1 MTTLAA
7 TRNALG
13 IQLTDLHIHL
23 GGAVA
28 PHTLWSLAHQQG
40 FKLPVSNYWEFVQ
53 FITIDPGKIHSLDDY
68 LNYFQWTE
76 KIQSS
81 PQAVE
86 RSVYEIIS
94 KEFRSSNV
102 TQLELRFNPMKR
114 NRGGEQDL
122 DHIIHAALRGLDRVV
137 LDYQTKAGLIFC
149 LAREFPYELNA
160 IIVEKAILYRHR
172 GVVGID
178 LAGSETQAEDFKKNS
193 RRYADLFRRAREQG
207 LGITVHVGETA
218 DSPASDVLEMIEIA
232 KPHRIGHG
240 IQAAFSDETMK
251 TLRDNN
257 ICLEICPTSNLQT
270 HAVSGLEQLAIVLRN
285 FSNANVPFTI
295 NTDNPYLSHTNLRHE
310 IELLLTNNILSDK
323 ELLLCFE
330 NAKRFSFIPG

>member
-1 MTTLAA
+1 MATLAQ

-13 IQLTDLHIHL
+13 IELTDLHIHL

-40 FKLPVSNYWEFVQ
+40 FKLPVDNYWEFVE
-53 FITIDPGKIHSLDDY
+53 FITIDPAKIHSLDDY
-68 LNYFQWTE
+68 LNYFHWTE

-81 PQAVE
+81 PEAVE

-137 LDYQTKAGLIFC
+137 LDYRVRAGLIFC
-149 LAREFPYELNA
+149 LAREFPYELNR
-160 IIVEKAILYRHR
+160 IITEKAAHYRAR

-178 LAGSETQAEDFKKNS
+178 LAGSESQGADLKKRAAE
-193 RRYADLFRRAREQG
+193 YADLFSYARKAG
-207 LGITVHVGETA
+207 LGITAHVGETP
-218 DSPASDVLEMIEIA
+218 DSPPSDVIEMLEIA
-232 KPHRIGHG
+232 KPNRIGHG
-240 IQAAFSDETMK
+240 IQAAFSEEA
-251 TLRDNN
+251 LRLLRERN

-270 HAVSGLEQLAIVLRN
+270 HAVSGTTQLGEVLRT
-285 FSNANVPFTI
+285 FTEARVPFTI
-295 NTDNPYLSHTNLRHE
+295 NTDNPYLSHTNLRYE
-310 IELLLTNNILSDK
+310 IDLLLSHNLMSGE
-323 ELLLCFE
+323 ELMLCFQR
-330 NAKRFSFIPG
+330 ARQFSFIP

>member
-1 MTTLAA
+1 MATLAS

-13 IQLTDLHIHL
+13 IELTDLHIHL

-40 FKLPVSNYWEFVQ
+40 FKLPVGNYWEFVD
-53 FITIDPGKIHSLDDY
+53 FITIDPSKIHSLDDY
-68 LNYFQWTE
+68 LNYFHWTE

-122 DHIIHAALRGLDRVV
+122 DHIIHAALRGLDRVIV
-137 LDYQTKAGLIFC
+137 DYRTKAGLIFC
-149 LAREFPYELNA
+149 LGREFPYELNS
-160 IIVEKAILYRHR
+160 IIAEKAMLYRHR
-172 GVVGID
+172 GVIGID
-178 LAGSETQAEDFKKNS
+178 LAGSETQAEDFRKDSEK
-193 RRYADLFRRAREQG
+193 YAALFHRARKQG
-207 LGITVHVGETA
+207 LGITVHVGETP

-240 IQAAFSDETMK
+240 IQAAFSDATMK
-251 TLRDNN
+251 ILQEQN

-285 FSNANVPFTI
+285 FSDAGVPFTI
-295 NTDNPYLSHTNLRHE
+295 NTDNPYLSHTNLRYE
-310 IELLLTNNILSDK
+310 IELLLSNNILSRE
-323 ELLLCFE
+323 ELLKCFE
-330 NAKRFSFIPG
+330 NAKQFSFIPN

>member
-13 IQLTDLHIHL
+13 IELTDLHIHL

-40 FKLPVSNYWEFVQ
+40 FKLPVSGYWEFVE
-53 FITIDPGKIHSLDDY
+53 FITIDPSKIHSLDDY
-68 LNYFQWTE
+68 LNYFHWTE

-81 PQAVE
+81 PEAVE

-122 DHIIHAALRGLDRVV
+122 DHIIHAALRGLDRVA
-137 LDYQTKAGLIFC
+137 LDYKTKSGLIFC
-149 LAREFPYELNA
+149 LAREFPFDLNR
-160 IIVEKAILYRHR
+160 IIAEKAMLYRHR
-172 GVVGID
+172 GVVGLD
-178 LAGSETQAEDFKKNS
+178 VAGSESQAGDFKHNS
-193 RRYADLFRRAREQG
+193 GKYADLFREVREAG
-207 LGITVHVGETA
+207 LGITVHVGETP
-218 DSPASDVLEMIEIA
+218 DSPASDVIEMVEIA
-232 KPHRIGHG
+232 RPHRIGHG
-240 IQAAFSDETMK
+240 IQAAFSEETMAL
-251 TLRDNN
+251 LRQNN

-285 FSNANVPFTI
+285 FIDARVPFTI
-295 NTDNPYLSHTNLRHE
+295 NTDNPYLSHTNLRYE
-310 IELLLTNNILSDK
+310 IDLLLSNNILSRE
-323 ELLLCFE
+323 ELLACYE
-330 NAKRFSFIPG
+330 NASRFSFL

>member
-1 MTTLAA
+1 MTTLAS

-13 IQLTDLHIHL
+13 IELSDLHIHL

-40 FKLPVSNYWEFVQ
+40 FKLPVGNYWEFVE
-53 FITIDPGKIHSLDDY
+53 FITIDPSKIQSLDDY
-68 LNYFQWTE
+68 LNYFHWTE

-81 PQAVE
+81 PEAVE

-137 LDYQTKAGLIFC
+137 LDYQVKAGLIFC
-149 LAREFPYELNA
+149 LAREFSFELNQ
-160 IIVEKAILYRHR
+160 IITEKAILYRHR
-172 GVVGID
+172 GVIGID
-178 LAGSETQAEDFKKNS
+178 LAGSETQAEDFKKDATK
-193 RRYADLFRRAREQG
+193 YAELFRRAREQG

-218 DSPASDVLEMIEIA
+218 DSPAADVLEMIEVA
-232 KPHRIGHG
+232 NPHRIGHG
-240 IQAAFSDETMK
+240 IQAAFNDKTMK
-251 TLRDNN
+251 RLREQS

-285 FSNANVPFTI
+285 FSDARVPFTI
-295 NTDNPYLSHTNLRHE
+295 NTDNPYLSRTNLRFE
-310 IELLLTNNILSDK
+310 IELLLTNNILSK
-323 ELLLCFE
+323 EELLRCFE
-330 NAKRFSFIPG
+330 NAKRFSFLQ